1 MRLLVQKGKYQASVS
16 TVEGTIMGRIII
28 IEFISLDGVVDDP
41 DGEDGQEFG
50 GWAFRHGPEAVA
62 GDKFNMGELLDT
74 CILVLGR
81 VTWEKFSGFWPG
93 REDEFSRKMNA
104 MPKLVVS
111 RSLDNASAWEH
122 SGLLTGDLV
131 KEIAKLKQTQDVVVT
146 GSLSVVPVLRANDL
160 IDQYR
165 LLVFPEVVGRG
176 RRLFDDQH
184 IDLKLKSVETA
195 GEAVRLIY
203 DRTQVV

>member
-111 RSLDNASAWEH
+111 RFRRTVRPGGSTVRNRRLRGGADDGSAVAVTRCRLGRR
-122 SGLLTGDLV
+122 SSRTSRQTGRVCLVGLVDLV
-131 KEIAKLKQTQDVVVT
+131 VT
-146 GSLSVVPVLRANDL
+146 RTVRRA
-160 IDQYR
+160 
-165 LLVFPEVVGRG
+165 G
-176 RRLFDDQH
+176 
-184 IDLKLKSVETA
+184 
-195 GEAVRLIY
+195 
-203 DRTQVV
+203 